1 MPFLNFTNS
10 FQALADITFLTQ
22 GTNFVISS
30 TIWFFAVVYRYDR
43 VEVLSGFINGLFLV
57 VIAVFVFTEA
67 LARLF
72 EPPEVN
78 TERLLVRIY
87 VCLSV
92 CLCVLPDIWC
102 GVCLFAFSSV
112 HATSIF
118 LCCCFLLLFFYQLF
132 CWTKRLLFIVFIN
145 F

>member
-1 MPFLNFTNS
+1 MH
-10 FQALADITFLTQ
+10 
-22 GTNFVISS
+22 
-30 TIWFFAVVYRYDR
+30 RYDR

-57 VIAVFVFTEA
+57 VIALFVFTEA

-92 CLCVLPDIWC
+92 CLS
-102 GVCLFAFSSV
+102 VCLFVCLPICLPVCLSV
-112 HATSIF
+112 
-118 LCCCFLLLFFYQLF
+118 LCSVQAQVFKFYQQKKAESTNQPTSKLSNSCFSISVNHQACNLVPLF
-132 CWTKRLLFIVFIN
+132 QLFSVSFISLGISSKKW
-145 F
+145 